1 MTRYLLRLTGALLFS
16 ISFSASAGN
25 AQPSCPDELPPSS
38 VSVAAGEP
46 WRPFVE
52 HPLGLHSATMSSGPP
67 ETLSQLRGVDL
78 SKRGDPPS
86 TLYEFGRVG
95 YEDGKWLNCRYGE
108 AGEITIARRLDDA
121 LKSCV
126 ITHTK
131 RSPREREKVR
141 ITCK

>member
-1 MTRYLLRLTGALLFS
+1 MAVPLLLA
-16 ISFSASAGN
+16 ISLPAFGGSS
-25 AQPSCPDELPPSS
+25 QPSCPEELAAASIK
-38 VSVAAGEP
+38 VAVGEP

-52 HPLGLHSATMSSGPP
+52 RSLDLYSATMSSGPP

-78 SKRGDPPS
+78 NKRGDPPS

-95 YEDGKWLNCRYGE
+95 YEDGKWLNCQYGE
-108 AGEITIARRLDDA
+108 GGEITISRRLDDS

-131 RSPREREKVR
+131 RSARERERVR
-141 ITCK
+141 IACK